1 MKHIIVG
8 HTPQKNMRLLFDNR
22 LIGIDTGIGYGQPGY
37 MLFNINGRF
46 YKGSIEGVRTE
57 L

>member
-1 MKHIIVG
+1 
-8 HTPQKNMRLLFDNR
+8 MRLLFDSR